1 MLKRLFDFDPRS
13 MSVRKELIAG
23 LTTFL
28 TMAYILAVNPAIL
41 SATGMDREA
50 LFTTTVIAS
59 TFATLLM
66 AFYAKLPFALAPG
79 IGLNAFFA
87 YTVCLGM
94 GYSWQFAL
102 TAVLIEGILFILM
115 TVTGI
120 REKIVDAL
128 PKPIRDA
135 IAPGIGLFIAFIG
148 LQQSGI
154 IVKSDATLVSLGD
167 MTSPQVMLTFIG
179 LFLTAVLLIRKVT
192 GALLLG
198 ILTTTFIGIPLGITQ
213 WKGLFSVPPSPAPI
227 MLQFDLDNLLSL
239 DMLIAVFTFLFI
251 DLFDTIGTLVGILT
265 KAGMV
270 DKTGKIHRLNKA
282 FMADALGTTFG
293 AIMGTSTVT
302 TVVENAAGVNEG
314 GRSGLT
320 SFVTAICL
328 LLSLFFAPFFLSV
341 PSAATA
347 PVLILVGLMMA
358 SSLNT
363 INFSDYSQSIAA
375 FLCLIMMPLAYS
387 IADGIALGM
396 ICYVLVNLLSGKHKQ
411 LTITM
416 YILALLFLAKYLIQ

>member
-1 MLKRLFDFDPRS
+1 
-13 MSVRKELIAG
+13 
-23 LTTFL
+23 
-28 TMAYILAVNPAIL
+28 
-41 SATGMDREA
+41 
-50 LFTTTVIAS
+50 
-59 TFATLLM
+59 
-66 AFYAKLPFALAPG
+66 
-79 IGLNAFFA
+79 
-87 YTVCLGM
+87 
-94 GYSWQFAL
+94 
-102 TAVLIEGILFILM
+102 
-115 TVTGI
+115 
-120 REKIVDAL
+120 
-128 PKPIRDA
+128 
-135 IAPGIGLFIAFIG
+135 
-148 LQQSGI
+148 
-154 IVKSDATLVSLGD
+154 
-167 MTSPQVMLTFIG
+167 
-179 LFLTAVLLIRKVT
+179 
-192 GALLLG
+192 
-198 ILTTTFIGIPLGITQ
+198 
-213 WKGLFSVPPSPAPI
+213 
-227 MLQFDLDNLLSL
+227 
-239 DMLIAVFTFLFI
+239 
-251 DLFDTIGTLVGILT
+251 
-265 KAGMV
+265 
-270 DKTGKIHRLNKA
+270 
-282 FMADALGTTFG
+282 
-293 AIMGTSTVT
+293 MGTSTVT

>member
-1 MLKRLFDFDPRS
+1 
-13 MSVRKELIAG
+13 
-23 LTTFL
+23 
-28 TMAYILAVNPAIL
+28 
-41 SATGMDREA
+41 
-50 LFTTTVIAS
+50 
-59 TFATLLM
+59 
-66 AFYAKLPFALAPG
+66 
-79 IGLNAFFA
+79 
-87 YTVCLGM
+87 
-94 GYSWQFAL
+94 
-102 TAVLIEGILFILM
+102 
-115 TVTGI
+115 
-120 REKIVDAL
+120 
-128 PKPIRDA
+128 
-135 IAPGIGLFIAFIG
+135 
-148 LQQSGI
+148 
-154 IVKSDATLVSLGD
+154 
-167 MTSPQVMLTFIG
+167 
-179 LFLTAVLLIRKVT
+179 
-192 GALLLG
+192 
-198 ILTTTFIGIPLGITQ
+198 
-213 WKGLFSVPPSPAPI
+213 
-227 MLQFDLDNLLSL
+227 
-239 DMLIAVFTFLFI
+239 
-251 DLFDTIGTLVGILT
+251 
-265 KAGMV
+265 
-270 DKTGKIHRLNKA
+270 
-282 FMADALGTTFG
+282 MADALGTTFG